1 MSASHLAGSLFDGW
15 SATPRGVTVSINER
29 TGELTVLFETGEK
42 IEVSRCD
49 YSFEIFN
56 DTSLIPL
63 KIPTIGRIELPN
75 TPETRGLLRPHL
87 SFSGKIPAW
96 MERHGHRAIISMVV
110 ALVSITL
117 FVIYAPPFVVP
128 IFRPLVTERI
138 QSIIA
143 NQSMAVLDRIV
154 FEASTIDENKRR
166 EVTDEITKLQERF
179 FPGRPMAL
187 HFRQI
192 RERPTVMNA
201 AALIPNDMIII
212 DATVKGLSRDELRAV
227 ILHEVGHLK
236 HNHGV
241 DALVQSSFLGLVSL
255 MIFGGDPG
263 TLHGIAV
270 SLLHA
275 QYSQSHEMDADRFAA
290 ESLNAMGLN
299 PMLLADALDKIERAA
314 EYSSSGD
321 KKEMSDY
328 FASHPRTSERK
339 AALQAFTK
347 HVNR

>member
-1 MSASHLAGSLFDGW
+1 MTASPLVGSLFDGL
-15 SATPRGVTVSINER
+15 SATPRGVTVSINDR
-29 TGELTVLFETGEK
+29 TGELTILFETGEK
-42 IEVSRCD
+42 VEVSRCD

-63 KIPTIGRIELPN
+63 KIPAIGRIELTN

-87 SFSGKIPAW
+87 AFSGKIPAW
-96 MERHGHRAIISMVV
+96 MERHGHRAIISVVV
-110 ALVSITL
+110 ALVGITV
-117 FVIYAPPFVVP
+117 FVIYAPPVVVP

-143 NQSMAVLDRIV
+143 NQSMAVLDRLV
-154 FEASTIDENKRR
+154 FEASTIDQNMRR
-166 EVTDEITKLQERF
+166 EVSDDIAKLQERF
-179 FPGRPMAL
+179 FRGRPMTI

-201 AALIPNDMIII
+201 AALIPNNMIII

-227 ILHEVGHLK
+227 VLHEVGHLK

-241 DALVQSSFLGLVSL
+241 DALVQSSFLGIVSL

-263 TLHGIAV
+263 TLHGIAI

-275 QYSQSHEMDADRFAA
+275 QYSQSHEVDADRFAA

-321 KKEMSDY
+321 EKDMSDY

-347 HVNR
+347 HVKR